1 MFFGKLKDTEDEW
14 GFDVNPSRF
23 NPFIS
28 IDNDEHMRIIN
39 EANSTGKLIK
49 GDADGNPILVDPPEP
64 SDYEKAKQR
73 IAELEGYLTSTDWYA
88 IRYADTVEEIPA
100 EIKTKRQDARDEIS
114 RLREEYPEPNETK
127 GNKEY
132 SELGS
137 EDYDEN
143 GDYLNHQN

>member
-88 IRYADTVEEIPA
+88 IRYADTGEEIPA
-100 EIKTKRQDARDEIS
+100 
-114 RLREEYPEPNETK
+114 
-127 GNKEY
+127 
-132 SELGS
+132 
-137 EDYDEN
+137 
-143 GDYLNHQN
+143 